1 MKVAFSRTF
10 QANYRALPSNIQRRV
25 DKAIGFLAFKQGSKP
40 FHPSL
45 RAKRIKGTADIWEA
59 SVTMK
64 YRITFQIHEDTL
76 YLRVV
81 GAHDPTLKRP

>member
-1 MKVAFSRTF
+1 MKVAFSRAF
-10 QANYRALPSNIQRRV
+10 QDNYQALPSDVQKRV
-25 DKAIGFLAFKQGSKP
+25 DKAIRLLASKEGSGA

-59 SVTMK
+59 SLSMK
-64 YRITFQIHEDTL
+64 YRLTFQIYGGTI

-81 GAHDPTLKRP
+81 GDHDPTLKNP

>member
-1 MKVAFSRTF
+1 MKVVFSRTF
-10 QANYRALPSNIQRRV
+10 HENYDSLTAEIQKRV
-25 DKAIGFLAFKQGSKP
+25 DKAVRLLASKEGSKP

-59 SVTMK
+59 SATMK
-64 YRITFQIHEDTL
+64 YRLTFQIHEGTL

-81 GAHDPTLKRP
+81 GDHDPTLKRP

>member
-1 MKVAFSRTF
+1 MRVVFSQTF
-10 QANYRALPSNIQRRV
+10 QANYQALPSDIQKRV
-25 DKAIGFLAFKQGSKP
+25 DKAIRFLASKEGSKP

-45 RAKRIKGTADIWEA
+45 RARRIKGTADIWEA

-64 YRITFQIHEDTL
+64 YRLTFQIHEDVL

-81 GAHDPTLKRP
+81 GDHDPTLKNP

>member
-1 MKVAFSRTF
+1 MKVVFSRTF
-10 QANYRALPSNIQRRV
+10 AEHYADLPAEVQKRI
-25 DKAIGFLAFKQGSKP
+25 DKTIRLLASKEGHSP

-64 YRITFQIHEDTL
+64 YRLSFQMHEDTL

-81 GAHDPTLKRP
+81 GDHDPTLKRP

>member
-1 MKVAFSRTF
+1 MKIVFA
-10 QANYRALPSNIQRRV
+10 RALLENYQKLPPGVQKGV
-25 DKAIGFLAFKQGSKP
+25 DKAIRLLASREGGSP

-45 RAKRIKGTADIWEA
+45 RTRRIKGTTDIWEA

-64 YRITFQIHEDTL
+64 YRLTFQVHEGTL

-81 GAHDPTLKRP
+81 GDHDRTLKAP